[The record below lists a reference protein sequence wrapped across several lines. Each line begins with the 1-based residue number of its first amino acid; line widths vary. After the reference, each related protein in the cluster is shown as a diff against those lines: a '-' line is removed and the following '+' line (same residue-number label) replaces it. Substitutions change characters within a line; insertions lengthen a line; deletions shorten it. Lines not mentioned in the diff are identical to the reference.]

1 MRNGR
6 AVRIF
11 LAAAAAAA
19 VLAAV
24 VMTLLSA
31 VPPLSYL
38 YDWAKSSHMSFVWA
52 GTEAGVIALCLSFIF
67 IEINKNG
74 RCLPESITGAGAEE
88 MSSAPAPVVC
98 PFRRCPYIRLPA
110 GTSARSFCI

>member
-11 LAAAAAAA
+11 LAAAAA

-38 YDWAKSSHMSFVWA
+38 YNWADSNQMSFVWVGA
-52 GTEAGVIALCLSFIF
+52 EAGVIALCLSLYQKR
-67 IEINKNG
+67 N
-74 RCLPESITGAGAEE
+74 T
-88 MSSAPAPVVC
+88 
-98 PFRRCPYIRLPA
+98 
-110 GTSARSFCI
+110 

>member
-11 LAAAAAAA
+11 LAAAVA

-24 VMTLLSA
+24 AMTLLSA

-38 YDWAKSSHMSFVWA
+38 YDWASSNHMSFVWVGA
-52 GTEAGVIALCLSFIF
+52 EAGVIALCLSLYLHR
-67 IEINKNG
+67 NK
-74 RCLPESITGAGAEE
+74 
-88 MSSAPAPVVC
+88 
-98 PFRRCPYIRLPA
+98 
-110 GTSARSFCI
+110 

>member
-11 LAAAAAAA
+11 LAAAAE

-24 VMTLLSA
+24 IMTLLSA

-38 YDWAKSSHMSFVWA
+38 YNWADSNQMSFVWVGA
-52 GTEAGVIALCLSFIF
+52 EAGVIALCLSLFLKR
-67 IEINKNG
+67 N
-74 RCLPESITGAGAEE
+74 T
-88 MSSAPAPVVC
+88 
-98 PFRRCPYIRLPA
+98 
-110 GTSARSFCI
+110 

>member
-11 LAAAAAAA
+11 LAAAAA

-31 VPPLSYL
+31 VPSLSYL
-38 YDWAKSSHMSFVWA
+38 YNWTESNHMSFVWIGA
-52 GTEAGVIALCLSFIF
+52 EAGVIALCLSLYLHR
-67 IEINKNG
+67 NK
-74 RCLPESITGAGAEE
+74 
-88 MSSAPAPVVC
+88 
-98 PFRRCPYIRLPA
+98 
-110 GTSARSFCI
+110 

>member
-11 LAAAAAAA
+11 LAAAAA

-31 VPPLSYL
+31 VPPLSNL
-38 YDWAKSSHMSFVWA
+38 YDWAESNHMSFVWVGA
-52 GTEAGVIALCLSFIF
+52 EAGVIALCLSLYLHR
-67 IEINKNG
+67 NK
-74 RCLPESITGAGAEE
+74 
-88 MSSAPAPVVC
+88 
-98 PFRRCPYIRLPA
+98 
-110 GTSARSFCI
+110 

>member
-11 LAAAAAAA
+11 LAAAA

-38 YDWAKSSHMSFVWA
+38 YDWTRSNHMSFVWA
-52 GTEAGVIALCLSFIF
+52 GAEAGVIALCLSLYF
-67 IEINKNG
+67 K
-74 RCLPESITGAGAEE
+74 
-88 MSSAPAPVVC
+88 
-98 PFRRCPYIRLPA
+98 
-110 GTSARSFCI
+110 RSK

>member
-6 AVRIF
+6 VVRIF
-11 LAAAAAAA
+11 LAAAVA

-38 YDWAKSSHMSFVWA
+38 YNWADSNQMSFVWA
-52 GTEAGVIALCLSFIF
+52 GAEAGVIALCLSLYLHR
-67 IEINKNG
+67 NK
-74 RCLPESITGAGAEE
+74 
-88 MSSAPAPVVC
+88 
-98 PFRRCPYIRLPA
+98 
-110 GTSARSFCI
+110 